1 MVDSSTLGR
10 CRPLRNWS
18 LRPATLALLLMISGA
33 AMGSTSMKDAIFKA
47 LEQGNMANIDVVE
60 KQWLSYYL
68 AARRAER

>member
-1 MVDSSTLGR
+1 
-10 CRPLRNWS
+10 
-18 LRPATLALLLMISGA
+18 
-33 AMGSTSMKDAIFKA
+33 MGSTSMKDAIFKA